1 MKASRK
7 DKFICIVTAL
17 WAVTNITVYFL
28 FDIDHVLYSNLAY
41 IIFLVCVLLCKPAMR
56 WLNEK

>member
-7 DKFICIVTAL
+7 DKFICIVAAL
-17 WAVTNITVYFL
+17 WSVTNITVYFL
-28 FDIDHVLYSNLAY
+28 FDIDHVLYSNLVY

-56 WLNEK
+56 WLDEK

>member
-7 DKFICIVTAL
+7 DKFIGIVAAL
-17 WAVTNITVYFL
+17 WAVTNMTVYFL
-28 FDIDHVLYSNLAY
+28 FDIDHVLYSNLVY
-41 IIFLVCVLLCKPAMR
+41 IIFLVCILLCKPAMR